1 MLKTDE
7 TRDRLLAAA
16 LEHVPFDGWSEK
28 ALLRAAAECEIELDA
43 ARRAF
48 PRAAAS
54 LIEYH
59 SVSADQRMLEGV
71 DDTTL
76 KGMGVRRRVAAVV
89 RSRLEQSEAE
99 REAIRAA
106 MAYLALPH
114 NGLLSL
120 KCLYRTVDA
129 VWFAI
134 GDTSTDFNF
143 YSKRALLAAAYSAT
157 LLYWLDDQSEG
168 RDQSWAFLDRRLN
181 DLVRAG
187 QLSGKL
193 KRILPS
199 AELLARMSRN
209 FGGRNFDYFRS
220 TRPGRE

>member
-1 MLKTDE
+1 MLNTDE
-7 TRDRLLAAA
+7 TRDRLLVAA
-16 LEHVPFDGWSEK
+16 LKHVPFDGWSEK
-28 ALLRAAAECEIELDA
+28 ALLRAAEESAIGTDE

-48 PRAAAS
+48 PNGAAS

-59 SVSADQRMLEGV
+59 SAWDDQHMLESLDEV
-71 DDTTL
+71 TL
-76 KGMGVRRRVAAVV
+76 KGLGVRRRVAAVV
-89 RSRLEQSEAE
+89 RNRFEQNEPQ

-114 NGLLSL
+114 NGPLAL

-143 YSKRALLAAAYSAT
+143 YSKRVLLAGAYSAT

-168 RDQSWAFLDRRLN
+168 REQSWAFLDRRL
-181 DLVRAG
+181 DDVVRVG
-187 QLSGKL
+187 RISGNL

-199 AELLARMSRN
+199 AELLARLSRA
-209 FGGRNFDYFRS
+209 GLARD
-220 TRPGRE
+220 

>member
-28 ALLRAAAECEIELDA
+28 ALLRAAEETGIGADV

-59 SVSADQRMLEGV
+59 SAWADQRMLEGV
-71 DDTTL
+71 DEAAL

-89 RSRLEQSEAE
+89 RSRLEQSAAE

-106 MAYLALPH
+106 TAYLALPH
-114 NGLLSL
+114 NALLSL
-120 KCLYRTVDA
+120 KCLYRTVDT

-143 YSKRALLAAAYSAT
+143 YSKRALLAGAYSAT
-157 LLYWLDDQSEG
+157 LLYWLDDQSE
-168 RDQSWAFLDRRLN
+168 DSEQSWAFLDRRL
-181 DLVRAG
+181 DDVVRAG

-199 AELLARMSRN
+199 AERLARMSRN
-209 FGGRNFDYFRS
+209 FGGRNFDFSR
-220 TRPGRE
+220 TGRAGRN

>member
-1 MLKTDE
+1 MDE

-28 ALLRAAAECEIELDA
+28 ALLRAAEETGIDPDA

-59 SVSADQRMLEGV
+59 SASADQRMLEGV
-71 DDTTL
+71 DEATL
-76 KGMGVRRRVAAVV
+76 KGMGVRQRVAAVV
-89 RSRLEQSEAE
+89 RSRLEQSAGE

-114 NGLLSL
+114 NALLSL

-143 YSKRALLAAAYSAT
+143 YSKRALLAGAYSAT
-157 LLYWLDDQSEG
+157 LLYWLDDQSESCE
-168 RDQSWAFLDRRLN
+168 QSWAFLDRRLN
-181 DLVRAG
+181 DVVRAG
-187 QLSGKL
+187 QLSAKL

-199 AELLARMSRN
+199 AELLARMSPVGRGRS
-209 FGGRNFDYFRS
+209 FGGRN
-220 TRPGRE
+220 